1 MTSFAGGW
9 LLGLLLGMRHAC
21 EPDHLAAVST
31 LIDAGPGRGRATMA
45 VGAFWGMGHALALLA
60 VGGVLALLR
69 ARLPVS
75 LSHGFELLVAVMLV
89 GLGTRALLRERRCW
103 REPAI
108 GVAAPDRR
116 NEPLDSGRSPTN
128 DMKAARWTSAGR
140 PLLVGLVHGL
150 AGSGALAALVMANL
164 PSLAARVGYIA
175 LFSLGSIVGMSA
187 LTSFAAWQLTRFAR
201 SLRLA
206 RGLAIVTGSLSLG
219 LGGWWGW
226 DATASLLRL

>member
-31 LIDAGPGRGRATMA
+31 LIDTGPGRGKATMA
-45 VGAFWGMGHALALLA
+45 VGAFWGVGHALALLA
-60 VGGVLALLR
+60 VGGVLAFLR

-75 LSHGFELLVAVMLV
+75 LSHGFELLVALMLV
-89 GLGTRALLRERRCW
+89 GLGTRSLLRERRPW
-103 REPAI
+103 REPPI
-108 GVAAPDRR
+108 GVAGPDRR
-116 NEPLDSGRSPTN
+116 DGRVPMRDIN
-128 DMKAARWTSAGR
+128 AARWTLAGR

-187 LTSFAAWQLTRFAR
+187 LTTFAAWQLTRFAR

-206 RGLAIVTGSLSLG
+206 RGLAIVTGSVSLG
-219 LGGWWGW
+219 LGAWWGW
-226 DATASLLRL
+226 AATASLLRL

>member
-1 MTSFAGGW
+1 MTSLVAGW
-9 LLGLLLGMRHAC
+9 LLGLVLGMRHAC

-31 LIDAGPGRGRATMA
+31 LIDARPGRGKATMA
-45 VGAFWGMGHALALLA
+45 VGAFWGTGHALALLSVA
-60 VGGVLALLR
+60 GVLALLR

-75 LSHGFELLVAVMLV
+75 LSLGFELLVALMLI
-89 GLGTRALLRERRCW
+89 GLGARALLRERRRW
-103 REPAI
+103 REHADGGGRGPSVDVRPAPI
-108 GVAAPDRR
+108 EEAAAPAGWT
-116 NEPLDSGRSPTN
+116 L
-128 DMKAARWTSAGR
+128 ARR

-164 PSLAARVGYIA
+164 PSLGARLGYIA

-187 LTSFAAWQLTRFAR
+187 LTTFAAWQLGRVAR

-206 RGLAIVTGSLSLG
+206 RGLAIATGSLSLG

-226 DATASLLRL
+226 AATASLLGL

>member
-1 MTSFAGGW
+1 MTSLVAGW
-9 LLGLLLGMRHAC
+9 LFGLVLGMRHAC

-31 LIDAGPGRGRATMA
+31 LIDARRGGGKATMA
-45 VGAFWGMGHALALLA
+45 VGAFWGTGHALALLTVA
-60 VGGVLALLR
+60 GVLALLR

-75 LSHGFELLVAVMLV
+75 LSLAFELMVALMLM
-89 GLGTRALLRERRCW
+89 GLGARALLRERRRW
-103 REPAI
+103 REPA
-108 GVAAPDRR
+108 GGGAGGPSVEPRVAPLNGEAAP
-116 NEPLDSGRSPTN
+116 G
-128 DMKAARWTSAGR
+128 WTWAGR

-164 PSLAARVGYIA
+164 PSLAARLGYIA

-187 LTSFAAWQLTRFAR
+187 LTTFAAWQLTRVAR

-206 RGLAIVTGSLSLG
+206 RGLATVTGSLSLG

-226 DATASLLRL
+226 AATASLLRL